1 MKKKSAF
8 IFALFLMLFL
18 FPILNNSITVK
29 ADSDT
34 PQTVYK
40 QVTSNDQ
47 LARGDKII
55 IVAKDYKVA
64 LSTSYDSSTRGG
76 TKIVKY
82 TVDGQSY
89 VIANDETQVIQ
100 LYNSYYGAFSLKA
113 GSPYLM
119 GAISGESQLLTKLS
133 IGSSISAY
141 WEFKFQSDGSVSIEA
156 MGSIKNIM
164 RYSLDNQ
171 YFACYSNYDSGSLL
185 TVYKECLD
193 APVHTHNTSYI
204 KEENS
209 HLEYCAGCDEI
220 ISNNPHN
227 YEKSIKNPTCSEQG
241 YTTYTCICG
250 HSYVADYVEVSPHQ
264 YGEISY
270 SWSEDYTKCSATR
283 ICIYDENHKE
293 EETVLVNVEIIDP
306 VCGKQGSKIYTATF
320 TNEAFKTQTFVTSID
335 ALSHQYG
342 EVTYIWNEDYSECI
356 ATRKCIHDENHLE
369 SEIAKVEVNIIE
381 SSCLENGSKTYTA
394 TFTNEA
400 FKTQT
405 SVEVIEAKGH
415 LYDEGVITKEPTQEE
430 VGIKTFTCLG
440 CGHSYIEEIEK
451 LPIVDLPIIE
461 PIEGDISVLETI
473 IDKYPVGTAVVSVNV
488 ISFVS
493 VLGIILKLLKIK

>member
-47 LARGDKII
+47 LAREDKII

-119 GAISGESQLLTKLS
+119 GAIGGESQLLTKLS

-320 TNEAFKTQTFVTSID
+320 TNEAFKTQTFV
-335 ALSHQYG
+335 
-342 EVTYIWNEDYSECI
+342 
-356 ATRKCIHDENHLE
+356 
-369 SEIAKVEVNIIE
+369 
-381 SSCLENGSKTYTA
+381 
-394 TFTNEA
+394 
-400 FKTQT
+400 
-405 SVEVIEAKGH
+405 EVIEAKGH

-451 LPIVDLPIIE
+451 LPIVDLPIVE
-461 PIEGDISVLETI
+461 PIEDDISVLETI

-493 VLGIILKLLKIK
+493 VLGIILKFLKIK